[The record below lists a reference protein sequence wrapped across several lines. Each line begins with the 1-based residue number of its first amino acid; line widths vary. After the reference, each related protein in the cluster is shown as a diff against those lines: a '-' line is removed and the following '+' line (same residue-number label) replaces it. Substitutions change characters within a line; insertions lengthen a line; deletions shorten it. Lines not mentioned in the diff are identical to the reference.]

1 MFARGQLGNNAAV
14 FFMDVDLRGHHVR
27 KDFAAIGH
35 HRRGGLVTGGFD
47 AQDASGHGS
56 GLHYSS
62 LFYSE
67 GRIDKSAKQP
77 LLSWNLMMHEKTV
90 PPATGRDTRKAS
102 NVNMKKV
109 RKAVLPAA
117 GLGTRFLPATKAQPK
132 EMLTV
137 VDKPQIQYV
146 VEECVASGIEHVI
159 IVTGR
164 GKSSIEDH
172 FDAAPLLERHL
183 TDKGKKDQAE
193 MLRAISDMV
202 QVSYTRQKEP
212 LGLGHAVSV
221 ARDLVGDEPFAVLLG
236 DVLIP
241 GKNPATK
248 QLVDVYEATGI
259 GAIAV
264 EEVPKNK
271 THLYGIVSGEQAQEA
286 KFGDRLLRI
295 KDLVEKPKPEHAPSN
310 LAITGRY
317 VLPPQIFDC
326 LARTK
331 PGAGGEIQLTD
342 ALRILAQESGLWA
355 YVYEGVSYD
364 AGDKL
369 GFLIATVELALQNQE
384 LAPGFREY
392 LKNLDLK

>member
-1 MFARGQLGNNAAV
+1 MTTNDSQ
-14 FFMDVDLRGHHVR
+14 
-27 KDFAAIGH
+27 
-35 HRRGGLVTGGFD
+35 
-47 AQDASGHGS
+47 
-56 GLHYSS
+56 SS
-62 LFYSE
+62 LN
-67 GRIDKSAKQP
+67 SA
-77 LLSWNLMMHEKTV
+77 SV
-90 PPATGRDTRKAS
+90 R
-102 NVNMKKV
+102 KV

-132 EMLTV
+132 EMLAV

-146 VEECVASGIEHVI
+146 AEECVASGIEHII

-172 FDAAPLLERHL
+172 FDASPFLEDFLEKH
-183 TDKGKKDQAE
+183 GKKQQAK
-193 MLRAISDMV
+193 LVRDIADMV

-212 LGLGHAVSV
+212 LGLGHAVLV

-248 QLVDVYEATGI
+248 QLIGVYEATGI

-264 EEVPKNK
+264 EQVPKDK
-271 THLYGIVSGEQAQEA
+271 THLYGIVDAVPAPQPP
-286 KFGDRLLRI
+286 FGDRLLRI
-295 KDLVEKPKPEHAPSN
+295 RDLVEKPKPEKAPSN

-326 LARTK
+326 LERIK
-331 PGAGGEIQLTD
+331 PGAGNEIQLTD
-342 ALRILAQESGLWA
+342 AMRILAQEQGLWA
-355 YVYEGVSYD
+355 YIYEGVSYD

-369 GFLIATVELALQNQE
+369 GFLKATVEIALQNEE
-384 LAPGFREY
+384 LGAPFREY
-392 LKNLDLK
+392 LKTLKL

>member
-1 MFARGQLGNNAAV
+1 MTPNPPPSSHNSAP
-14 FFMDVDLRGHHVR
+14 LR
-27 KDFAAIGH
+27 
-35 HRRGGLVTGGFD
+35 
-47 AQDASGHGS
+47 
-56 GLHYSS
+56 
-62 LFYSE
+62 
-67 GRIDKSAKQP
+67 
-77 LLSWNLMMHEKTV
+77 
-90 PPATGRDTRKAS
+90 
-102 NVNMKKV
+102 KV

-146 VEECVASGIEHVI
+146 AEECVASGIEHII

-164 GKSSIEDH
+164 GKQSIEDH
-172 FDAAPLLERHL
+172 FDSNPMLESFL
-183 TDKGKKDQAE
+183 ESKGKSDQAE
-193 MLRAISDMV
+193 LMREISNMV

-212 LGLGHAVSV
+212 LGLGHAVLV

-241 GKNPATK
+241 GENPATK
-248 QLVDVYEATGI
+248 QLIAVYEATGV

-264 EEVPKNK
+264 EEVPRDR
-271 THLYGIVSGEQAQEA
+271 THLYGIVSGEPAPQPP
-286 KFGDRLLRI
+286 FGNRLLRI
-295 KDLVEKPKPEHAPSN
+295 KDLVEKPKPELAPSN

-317 VLPPQIFDC
+317 VLPPAIFDC

-342 ALRILAQESGLWA
+342 GLRLLAQEQGLWA
-355 YVYEGVSYD
+355 YIYEGISYD

-369 GFLIATVELALQNQE
+369 GFLKATVEIALQNKE
-384 LAPGFREY
+384 LGKDFRAY
-392 LKNLDLK
+392 LKTLKL

>member
-1 MFARGQLGNNAAV
+1 M
-14 FFMDVDLRGHHVR
+14 
-27 KDFAAIGH
+27 
-35 HRRGGLVTGGFD
+35 T
-47 AQDASGHGS
+47 
-56 GLHYSS
+56 
-62 LFYSE
+62 
-67 GRIDKSAKQP
+67 IDKS
-77 LLSWNLMMHEKTV
+77 S
-90 PPATGRDTRKAS
+90 AS
-102 NVNMKKV
+102 NSPVNVQQKRQKV

-146 VEECVASGIEHVI
+146 VEECVAAGIEHI
-159 IVTGR
+159 IVVTGR

-172 FDAAPLLERHL
+172 FDASPLLEKFL
-183 TDKGKKDQAE
+183 EDKGKTDQVE
-193 MLRAISDMV
+193 LVRSISDMV
-202 QVSYTRQKEP
+202 QISYTRQKEP
-212 LGLGHAVSV
+212 LGLGHAVLV

-248 QLVDVYEATGI
+248 QLIDVYEATGV

-271 THLYGIVSGEQAQEA
+271 THLYGIVNAEPAPQPP
-286 KFGDRLLRI
+286 FGARLLRI
-295 KDLVEKPKPEHAPSN
+295 KDLVEKPKPENAPSN

-317 VLPPQIFDC
+317 VLPPEIFEH

-342 ALRILAQESGLWA
+342 GLRLLAQQQGLWA
-355 YVYEGVSYD
+355 YIYEGVSYD

-369 GFLIATVELALQNQE
+369 GFLIATVELALQNEE
-384 LAPGFREY
+384 LGPGFKQY
-392 LKNLDLK
+392 LKSLKLN